1 MITGGETVKVIR
13 KSSST
18 VDAYGNPVFTETQIN
33 YDNVLIGWSSGD
45 EPVEVDARPQI
56 GKVTLY
62 FPPGSAAIRDD
73 DEFEFHNQRWVKDGR
88 VQDWTSP
95 FHGFEVGPVVI
106 VRQQLG

>member
-1 MITGGETVKVIR
+1 MITGVETVKVIR

-18 VDAYGNPVFTETQIN
+18 VDAYGNPVFTETEIN
-33 YDNVLIGWSSGD
+33 FRDVLIGWGSGD
-45 EPVEVDARPQI
+45 EPVEVDSRPQV

-62 FPPGSAAIRDD
+62 FQPGSVIHDT

-95 FHGFEVGPVVI
+95 FHGFETGPVVI